1 MNWFNSINA
10 KEIGSVTVLNVIR
23 CKSLVRNLC
32 SIRGGF
38 DSPVRGGF
46 VCSVRNYR
54 YHAIENPEKQQDNFY
69 DSLDREINKEELN
82 KRYNISW
89 TKDYKNL
96 NNLLS
101 IKGLDSNKLIDENN
115 IRYLVFS
122 LANNKDDLS
131 AGTDENGFIKISPKG
146 SDIFYSVS
154 LILESSGISKDSE
167 KKKWLY
173 KRILS
178 KLQENSSLIKE
189 GGQLDIYYV
198 ASSELEDN
206 VKEGYR
212 FEDEDRVGD
221 GKGYLGN
228 NTGNY
233 NKKLIPS
240 ISEVITLNK
249 DLNNQLR
256 VNIYVFTCDIFFRE
270 YLKIKNG
277 FYTNTSLD
285 RRINGKLWAF
295 PLLIIEEMTLST
307 VTYLFKEKELNLHGM
322 STTRR
327 HKLSPLQK
335 NLSNFLYITD
345 LDATIQKT
353 NLIYIDK
360 IYTNNKIDPDLYKNI
375 YEIHKQNYKTY
386 SLLKEDII
394 AIKNILHKQIYTKTY
409 LAIPSREDT
418 KNIKFKLK
426 IIQKLKNKWVNLK
439 EHSISPK
446 VIIFMLRNQIFDLE
460 LAKLSLENKQ
470 KDYLSEYNRINLEVD
485 KIINENINIKNK
497 NNIIIETLNSN
508 VKNLELEILNLKK
521 LVYDD
526 RTEMYKNSQIIRS
539 LGSEIPLS
547 LGKSK
552 RIKKRKKNET
562 KLDSDRLN
570 HKINLN
576 EHQIKKLELEK
587 KDALYKLDKKTREIY
602 LELTTR
608 KTDEKQKQKKL
619 ETSNLNLISK
629 NKELDNLNE
638 KLDLINNIPLS
649 EGLVN
654 SINNRKKK
662 K

>member
-1 MNWFNSINA
+1 
-10 KEIGSVTVLNVIR
+10 
-23 CKSLVRNLC
+23 
-32 SIRGGF
+32 
-38 DSPVRGGF
+38 
-46 VCSVRNYR
+46 
-54 YHAIENPEKQQDNFY
+54 
-69 DSLDREINKEELN
+69 
-82 KRYNISW
+82 
-89 TKDYKNL
+89 
-96 NNLLS
+96 
-101 IKGLDSNKLIDENN
+101 
-115 IRYLVFS
+115 
-122 LANNKDDLS
+122 
-131 AGTDENGFIKISPKG
+131 
-146 SDIFYSVS
+146 
-154 LILESSGISKDSE
+154 
-167 KKKWLY
+167 
-173 KRILS
+173 
-178 KLQENSSLIKE
+178 
-189 GGQLDIYYV
+189 
-198 ASSELEDN
+198 
-206 VKEGYR
+206 
-212 FEDEDRVGD
+212 
-221 GKGYLGN
+221 
-228 NTGNY
+228 
-233 NKKLIPS
+233 
-240 ISEVITLNK
+240 
-249 DLNNQLR
+249 
-256 VNIYVFTCDIFFRE
+256 
-270 YLKIKNG
+270 
-277 FYTNTSLD
+277 
-285 RRINGKLWAF
+285 
-295 PLLIIEEMTLST
+295 MTLST